1 MTFRANLLFSASL
14 LLLACSTSAQLVITN
29 GVQTYGALTNTT
41 VTMTSRCELRVT
53 SAVNPIPGCLINLN
67 SPDAWFYLPN
77 IRPSVVAS
85 TYLSQIKVNGANAVS
100 DSNVRVAQY
109 DQGTVVIPH
118 TTSYQ
123 ALQVFSQPN
132 FLGASNTYSLYTYYT
147 DTGLGALN
155 NTISSFRLKHGYMV
169 TFAQNANGTGF
180 SKNYVAQDGD
190 LDVAVLP
197 TNLDNSISFVRV
209 FPWRWSGKKG
219 WAGAVEPLVDPLW
232 SYDWDNSTA
241 SSLDNEYVPM
251 RHDANWNSYAN
262 INNKTKSTHAL
273 GFNEP
278 DQANQANMTVA
289 QAIAA
294 WPNLLASGLRLG
306 SPSPSDAG
314 VGLTWLYS
322 FIAQADAL
330 NYRVDFVPVHFYKG
344 GWTAAQFTNWC
355 HDIYVNTGRPVWVT
369 EFNNGANWTCCE
381 PTLASQATIIN
392 SFINALDNAPYVERY
407 SIYNWVGTNRAMV
420 TGGALTPAGQV
431 YHDHASPM
439 AYTQVLPAGG
449 TRSLAQFAFNGN
461 AWDGSGNGN
470 NGFVQG
476 NPAYVAGTN
485 GLAMAFDGANN
496 FVQLPAIIG
505 HSTDFTFAAWVNWNG
520 GASWQRIFD
529 FGSGTSQY
537 LFLTPSSG
545 GNTLRFAIKNG
556 GAEQIVETAALT
568 PGQWTHV
575 ALTLN
580 GDSGTL
586 YVNGNPVATNIAIT
600 INPISLN
607 TSLNYLGKSQFADPF
622 FNGALDDVLIT
633 DYALTAAQIAALQT
647 NLSPQ
652 FTPTIFSRNAAS
664 EAQAYSNSLAATA
677 TDPNGDALIY
687 GKANGPAWLTVAGD
701 GTLGGTP
708 GANDR
713 GTNSFTVT
721 ATDAAGMSAFAV
733 LNIYVNTQSNV
744 MARYDFENNTL
755 SSVGT
760 AHGVLTGTPTYVT
773 GHTGQAISLDGS
785 ANYVTVPAGVAD
797 SDSITLAA
805 WVNWN
810 GGASFQRIFDFGT
823 GTTQYL
829 FLTPSSSSGT
839 LRFAILNGGAEQIVE
854 TTALPVG
861 AWRHVAVTLS
871 GNTGKLYVN
880 GALAATSTAFNVTPS
895 SFKPTLNYLGKS
907 QFAADPLFSGK
918 LDEVFIANYALSAA
932 QISLLATNHAP
943 VFTNS
948 AFARANG
955 TNGTFYT
962 NSLAGTA
969 TDADAGDTM
978 TFSKSG
984 GPAWLNVAGNGGL
997 TGTPTPV
1004 DVGPNTFTMSVND
1017 AAGMSATATATIFV
1031 ADAPNPIVTLTNSD
1045 GLGYSS
1051 FIIASNWDSGAP
1063 PSAFGDYNTSSN
1075 ALRTPADTLDYTF
1088 AGNSLTFP
1096 PNATATG
1103 SMIFK
1108 GGGFRTYTFNHLF
1121 PSGGLVRS
1129 GSGSLDTCVLAG
1141 SITLIDGTTSTMQAD
1156 QCPFV
1161 LAAPINGGGSLKT
1174 SGSFSTTLSG
1184 VNSYSGDTLV
1194 TANTLKVNAGP
1205 VLYMSFDSANATTV
1219 TNNGSGGS
1227 LMNGT
1232 LTGAGA
1238 TIVAGGRY
1246 GKALSVNG
1254 TAAYVLI
1261 TNKVANLDCT
1271 TGAQPW
1277 TYALWLKTSTAG
1289 AKFGYQG
1296 SGAWNTNF
1304 QTTFYLNANST
1315 ATGGTKVGGVRY
1327 ADSWLTGTTT
1337 VNDNAWHFIAITVS
1351 GGYKKIYVDGNL
1363 DAQTGSTGWAGG
1375 AALTAN
1381 QFWIGG
1387 APDTADGTAFL
1398 NGLIDEVYFYNR
1410 ALSQTEIQALMTV
1423 TNAVVAGVGQSL
1435 SPVSLVNISAGAK
1448 VDLNASTQIVPGI
1461 VGSGTVD
1468 TTVTSGAATLVVSN
1482 VSDVSFSGTLANT
1495 AGTLALTKTAPGKFT
1510 LSANNL
1516 FNGPT
1521 KISDGALL
1529 VNGWLPNSVVTVS
1542 GTGTLGGNGS
1552 IGSAVI
1558 VQSGGTIAPG
1568 NGLGKLTVSNSVT
1581 LQAGSFAQLEINRSP
1596 LTNDVL
1602 RVTGALNYGGTLAV
1616 VNLGGALG
1624 AGDSF
1629 TLFQAGSISGNFAAY
1644 SLPTLNSGLGWST
1657 TNLNIGILSV
1667 VQTVNVSPTNL
1678 TSSVTGS
1685 TLSLAWPTDHTGWRL
1700 QLQTNALD
1708 SGGWLDAPGSAAT
1721 NQMNFDI
1728 DPANGSVFYRLIYP

>member
-1 MTFRANLLFSASL
+1 M
-14 LLLACSTSAQLVITN
+14 
-29 GVQTYGALTNTT
+29 
-41 VTMTSRCELRVT
+41 
-53 SAVNPIPGCLINLN
+53 PGCLINLN
-67 SPDAWFYLPN
+67 SADAWFYLPN
-77 IRPSVVAS
+77 IRPSAVAA

-118 TTSYQ
+118 TASYQ

-132 FLGASNTYSLYTYYT
+132 FLGASNTYSLYSYYT
-147 DTGLGALN
+147 DTGLGVQN
-155 NTISSFRLKHGYMV
+155 NTISSFRLKHGYMA
-169 TFAQNANGTGF
+169 TFAQNANGTGL

-190 LDVAVLP
+190 LDVSVLP

-219 WAGAVEPLVDPLW
+219 WAGAVETLVDPLW

-241 SSLDNEYVPM
+241 SSLDSEYVPM
-251 RHDANWNSYAN
+251 RHDANWNAYAN
-262 INNKTKSTHAL
+262 INNKQKSTHSL

-314 VGLTWLYS
+314 IGLTWLYS

-344 GWTAAQFTNWC
+344 GWTASQFTNWC

-420 TGGALTPAGQV
+420 TGGALTPAGVV
-431 YHDHASPM
+431 YHDHASPL

-449 TRSLAQFAFNGN
+449 ARSVAQFSFNGN
-461 AWDGSGNGN
+461 AWDSSGNGN

-476 NPAYVAGTN
+476 NPAYATGTN
-485 GLAMAFDGANN
+485 GLAMNFDGANN
-496 FVQLPAIIG
+496 FVQLPTVIG

-520 GASWQRIFD
+520 GANWQRIFD
-529 FGSGTSQY
+529 FGSGQSQY
-537 LFLTPSSG
+537 LFLSPSSG
-545 GNTLRFAIKNG
+545 GGTLRFATRNS

-575 ALTLN
+575 ALTL
-580 GDSGTL
+580 GGTTGTL
-586 YVNGNPVATNIAIT
+586 YVNGVAVATNAAIT
-600 INPISLN
+600 IDPIALN
-607 TSLNYLGKSQFADPF
+607 TSFNYLGKSQFADPL

-647 NLSPQ
+647 NLPPQ
-652 FTPTIFSRNAAS
+652 FSPNIFARNAAS
-664 EAQAYSNSLAATA
+664 ETQAYSNNITGAAS
-677 TDPNGDALIY
+677 DPNGDTLTY
-687 GKANGPAWLTVAGD
+687 GKANGPAWLTVAAD

-708 GANDR
+708 SANDR

-721 ATDAAGMSAFAV
+721 ATDAAGASAFAV
-733 LNIYVNTQSNV
+733 LNVYVNTQSNV
-744 MARYDFENNTL
+744 MARYDFENNTQ

-760 AHGVLTGTPTYVT
+760 AHGVLTGTATYVA
-773 GHTGQAISLDGS
+773 GHTGQALSFDGS

-823 GTTQYL
+823 GTTQYF
-829 FLTPSSSSGT
+829 FLTPSSSSST
-839 LRFAILNGGAEQIVE
+839 LRFAILNGGSEQIVE

-861 AWRHVAVTLS
+861 TWRHVAVTLS

-880 GALAATSTAFNVTPS
+880 GALAVSSTGFSVTPS
-895 SFKPTLNYLGKS
+895 SFKPTVNYLGKS
-907 QFAADPLFSGK
+907 QFATDPLFSGK
-918 LDEVFIANYALSAA
+918 LDEVFVANYAMSAA
-932 QISLLATNHAP
+932 QIALLATNHAP

-948 AFARANG
+948 TFARANG

-962 NSLAGTA
+962 NSLVGTA
-969 TDADAGDTM
+969 TDADAGDT
-978 TFSKSG
+978 TNFTKVA
-984 GPAWLNVAGNGGL
+984 GPAWLTVAASGAL
-997 TGTPTPV
+997 VGTPTPV
-1004 DVGPNTFTMSVND
+1004 DVGTNTFTMSVSD
-1017 AAGMSATATATIFV
+1017 TAGMSATATVTIFV
-1031 ADAPNPIVTLTNSD
+1031 ADAPNPIVTLTNTD
-1045 GLGYSS
+1045 ALGYSS

-1096 PNATATG
+1096 PNATLTG

-1108 GGGFRTYTFNHLF
+1108 GGGFRTYTFNRLF
-1121 PSGGLVRS
+1121 PSGGLIRS
-1129 GSGSLDTCVLAG
+1129 GSGSGDTCVLAG
-1141 SITLIDGTTSTMQAD
+1141 NMTLIDGTTSTIQAD
-1156 QCPFV
+1156 QSPFV
-1161 LAAPINGGGSLKT
+1161 LAAPINGGGSIKT
-1174 SGSFSTTLSG
+1174 SGNYSITLSG

-1205 VLYMSFDSANATTV
+1205 VLYLSFDSTSSTIV
-1219 TNNGSGGS
+1219 TNNGSGGT

-1238 TIVAGGRY
+1238 TIVALGRY
-1246 GKALSVNG
+1246 GKALSING

-1271 TGAQPW
+1271 SGAQPW

-1296 SGAWNTNF
+1296 SGGWNTNY

-1315 ATGGTKVGGVRY
+1315 AAGGTKVGGVRY
-1327 ADSWLTGTTT
+1327 ADNWLTGTAN
-1337 VNDNAWHFIAITVS
+1337 VNDNAWHFIAITVG

-1363 DAQTGSTGWAGG
+1363 DAQTGSTGWGNG

-1381 QFWIGG
+1381 QFWVGG
-1387 APDTADGTAFL
+1387 SPDVADGTAFL
-1398 NGLIDEVYFYNR
+1398 NGLIDEVYLYNR
-1410 ALSQTEIQALMTV
+1410 ALSQAEIQALMNV
-1423 TNAVVAGVGQSL
+1423 TNAVVAGIGQSL
-1435 SPVSLVNISAGAK
+1435 SPASLVTISGGAK
-1448 VDLNASTQIVPGI
+1448 VDLNGSTQIVPGLA
-1461 VGSGTVD
+1461 GSGTVD
-1468 TTVTSGAATLVVSN
+1468 TTVTSAIATLIVSN
-1482 VSDVSFSGTLANT
+1482 TSDVSFSGTLANT

-1516 FNGPT
+1516 FSGAT
-1521 KISDGALL
+1521 KITDGSLL
-1529 VNGWLPNSVVTVS
+1529 VNALLPNSVVTVS

-1552 IGSAVI
+1552 VGSAVT
-1558 VQSGGTIAPG
+1558 VQSGGSIAPG
-1568 NGLGKLTVSNSVT
+1568 NSIGKLTVSNNVT
-1581 LQAGSFAQLEINRSP
+1581 LQPGSFAQMEINRSP

-1602 RVTGALNYGGTLAV
+1602 RVTGTLNYGGTLAV
-1616 VNLGGALG
+1616 VNLGGALA

-1629 TLFQAGSISGNFAAY
+1629 TLFQAGTNSGSFAAY
-1644 SLPTLNSGLGWST
+1644 SLPTLNVGLGWST
-1657 TNLNIGILSV
+1657 TNLVNGIVSV
-1667 VQTVNVSPTNL
+1667 VQTVNATPTNL
-1678 TSSVTGS
+1678 TASVTGN
-1685 TLSLAWPTDHTGWRL
+1685 TLTLAWPSDHIGWRL
-1700 QLQTNALD
+1700 QTQTNDLATGL
-1708 SGGWLDAPGSAAT
+1708 GTNWLDVSGATLT
-1721 NQMNFDI
+1721 NQLDFQMT
-1728 DPANGSVFYRLIYP
+1728 PANGNVFYRMIFP